1 MLKQCHDGNDVH
13 FEYPDAETGSM
24 VDHHICPTDEGEFI
38 HDETEETDPLPLLA
52 LPLSMMRTASLL
64 LLTRTILSSILS
76 RWNTPMKSRLDDS
89 IIMCLQG
96 KQKG

>member
-38 HDETEETDPLPLLA
+38 HDETEEPDGTTTVISATVIHDAHRFTFAPNP
-52 LPLSMMRTASLL
+52 
-64 LLTRTILSSILS
+64 
-76 RWNTPMKSRLDDS
+76 DDS
-89 IIMCLQG
+89 EQYLISVEHTHEE
-96 KQKG
+96 